1 MLCCVADKKGFLMP
15 TSTCKRLF
23 TVAEYERMVQV
34 GIFAE
39 DDRLELIN
47 GEILEMSPIGS
58 RHAACVRR
66 LQQLFTRQLGDRA
79 LVDVQNPLLLHDRS
93 EPLPDVMLLKP
104 QPDFYAAGHPR
115 PDDVLLVIEVA
126 DTSLAYDRD
135 IKVPVYASSGIPEV
149 WVVDLTSATVWV
161 YRVPAPDGYQEVTDV
176 RGPAHIAPQAFPG
189 LRVAVESIVG

>member
-1 MLCCVADKKGFLMP
+1 MP
-15 TSTCKRLF
+15 VSTCKRLF

-34 GIFAE
+34 GILAE

-66 LQQLFTRQLGDRA
+66 LQQLFTRQVGDRA
-79 LVDVQNPLLLHDRS
+79 LVDVQNPLLLNDRS

-135 IKVPVYASSGIPEV
+135 IKVPTYASSGIPEV
-149 WVVDLTSATVWV
+149 WVVDLTSVTVWV
-161 YRVPAPDGYQEVTDV
+161 YRAPAPGGYQEVTDV
-176 RGPAHIAPQAFPG
+176 RGPVRIAPQAFPD
-189 LRVAVESIVG
+189 LRVEVESIVG